1 MNVKHE
7 CYGKVHRLL
16 KGCRLIDP
24 RIKKDMWI
32 VWVGS
37 TNSGEARLFEF
48 DYYEDEGAAK
58 AAGAAMRDSEYH
70 EDPEHES
77 RLAAVHHHDK
87 INLQQCK
94 AICAKFEVWVQAQL
108 T

>member
-16 KGCRLIDP
+16 KECRLIEP

-37 TNSGEARLFEF
+37 TNIGEARLFEF
-48 DYYEDEGAAK
+48 DYYEDAGAAK

-70 EDPEHES
+70 ENSEQLLHRCHGLIVGTEDSHCG
-77 RLAAVHHHDK
+77 LAHLREK
-87 INLQQCK
+87 IFWN
-94 AICAKFEVWVQAQL
+94 
-108 T
+108 